1 MLGTHIQRLRQEKKL
16 SLTQLAE
23 KTEISKSYLS
33 HIERNIQTNPSIEVL
48 MKIAMALGV
57 DIQTLLNPTMLA
69 TEPKSTSKLNVKDW
83 SDLINTAL
91 EAGVINE
98 KDIREIILALQ
109 IGKEKP

>member
-23 KTEISKSYLS
+23 KTDISKSYLS

-48 MKIAMALGV
+48 MKIALALGV
-57 DIQTLLNPTMLA
+57 DIQTLLNPTKPI
-69 TEPKSTSKLNVKDW
+69 TDTKNTSKLNVKDW

-91 EAGVINE
+91 EAGVIND

-109 IGKEKP
+109 IGKE